1 MDKWNS
7 AARTLV
13 EDEKQAVADALTGGK
28 LAARRADPAAAAG
41 AGAEAVQLSSDLDLG
56 LDPVDGDAAARALP
70 AGRVAQ
76 AAGAKRAH
84 EERDQRFLDEMQRAA
99 DRLELD
105 ERKKPPP
112 ES

>member
-1 MDKWNS
+1 MCCAPLPKNPELCGTPSD
-7 AARTLV
+7 L
-13 EDEKQAVADALTGGK
+13 
-28 LAARRADPAAAAG
+28 PAQ
-41 AGAEAVQLSSDLDLG
+41 AVQLSSDLDLG